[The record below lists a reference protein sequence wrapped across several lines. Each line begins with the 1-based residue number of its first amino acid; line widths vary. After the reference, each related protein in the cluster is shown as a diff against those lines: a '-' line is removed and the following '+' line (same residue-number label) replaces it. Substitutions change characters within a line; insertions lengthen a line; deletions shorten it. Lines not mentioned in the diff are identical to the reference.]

1 MKMLAKTLINRPLAK
16 FGLEIKRLEKAS
28 PRTSSMP
35 GWKERLLH
43 AKRLGLLPNV
53 VVDGGAF
60 RGLWARDIAAIF
72 PGSQIVSIEPNPFLQ
87 EIIRANTS
95 DVQPPVTVLNLALG
109 EHPEERSFN
118 IWRDAT
124 SDTGAS
130 LLDHVSGEPGTVVE
144 VQVDTLDN
152 ICKKLGLKPN
162 LVKLDLQGAEFLALK
177 GATGVLESAEMVIT
191 EFGCLEAYI
200 GRATSRDLL
209 DIMFDNEYCLYDIVD
224 CHYRPY
230 DGALTGGDFFFVKN
244 WSVLRKHKGW
254 Q

>member
-1 MKMLAKTLINRPLAK
+1 MLGKTLINGTLAK
-16 FGLEIKRLEKAS
+16 FGFEIKRLENAS

-35 GWKERLLH
+35 EWKERLLH
-43 AKRLGLLPNV
+43 AKRLGLSPNV

-60 RGLWARDIAAIF
+60 RGLWAKDIAAMF

-87 EIIRANTS
+87 DIIRTNTS
-95 DVQPPVTVLNLALG
+95 DVHPAVTILNLALG
-109 EHPEERSFN
+109 EHPEKRCFN

-130 LLDHVSGEPGTVVE
+130 LLDHLSGGASTVVE
-144 VQVDTLDN
+144 VQVDTLDH
-152 ICKKLGLKPN
+152 ICETLALNPN
-162 LVKLDLQGAEFLALK
+162 LIKLDLQGAEFLALK
-177 GATGVLESAEMVIT
+177 GAIEVLKSAEMVIA

-200 GRATSRDLL
+200 GRATPRDLFN
-209 DIMFDNEYCLYDIVD
+209 IMYDNDYCLYDMVD

-244 WSVLRKHKGW
+244 WSVLRNHKGW